1 MMSGMALRR
10 HSPDRRGAG
19 TRPARRGAAA
29 LALLLLTA
37 AGCTGTDDPDE
48 TDPPGSVALQLETV
62 SGADGLDR
70 ATLTEVE
77 DEVGDVLSQ
86 YVAGGFLGTY
96 PRQDFVRAYDSFAE
110 GLVPEAARDLDILTA
125 AGFADAESVR
135 ATELEARLS
144 LLAPDGEVIGASAD
158 VRLAFE
164 ATLLDGKTR
173 PIVVRGRLLLEKQDG
188 EWSFFGYDVR
198 RRGDAALAGEV
209 SS

>member
-10 HSPDRRGAG
+10 RFPDRRGAG
-19 TRPARRGAAA
+19 TRPASRGAAA
-29 LALLLLTA
+29 VVLVLLAT
-37 AGCTGTDDPDE
+37 AGCTDSGDPE
-48 TDPPGSVALQLETV
+48 EPDPPGSVALQLETV

-86 YVAGGFLGTY
+86 YVADGFLGTY
-96 PRQDFVRAYDSFAE
+96 PRGDFVRAYDSFSE

-125 AGFADAESVR
+125 AGFADAEAVR
-135 ATELEARLS
+135 ATELHARLS
-144 LLAPDGEVIGASAD
+144 LLSPDGDVIGASAA

-164 ATLLDGKTR
+164 ATLPGGETR
-173 PIVVRGRLLLEKQDG
+173 PIVMRGRLLLEKQDG

-198 RRGDAALAGEV
+198 RRGDAAVAGEV
-209 SS
+209 S